1 MKKIKVITY
10 LVNEQDDHTSST
22 TAYSNYLKA
31 LQCYYETI
39 KDYKDN
45 ADCGT
50 IELEKITEIYS
61 TTTDFEKYQPHTRT
75 TKTIKY
81 KEI

>member
-10 LVNEQDDHTSST
+10 LVNEQDEHSDST
-22 TAYSNYLKA
+22 TAYSNYFKA
-31 LQCYYETI
+31 LKCYYDTI

-45 ADCGT
+45 ADNGT

-61 TTTDFEKYQPHTRT
+61 TKSDYNNNKAHTRT